1 MIKARAMLI
10 GIILILLSQSSVL
23 AADERLAGDAFD
35 KHASVMLLIN
45 SATGQILDAN
55 PAAMAFYGYK

>member
-1 MIKARAMLI
+1 
-10 GIILILLSQSSVL
+10 LSQSPVL
-23 AADERLAGDAFD
+23 AADELLAGDAFD

-55 PAAMAFYGYK
+55 PAATAFYGYK

>member
-23 AADERLAGDAFD
+23 AADELLAGDAFD